1 MGAIESLTILSA
13 TGPSSVSV
21 SCVINSGADCEE
33 TEATLTMSLWRS
45 QPADYAPESRAVILA
60 LPKKRPFL
68 PGDFEAKGKK
78 QFSALSCMYPVS
90 LMKGRTKEVFS
101 LQGPQKS
108 WSQTEPL
115 GRELGFPEWSS
126 SMIERCATGLFS

>member
-21 SCVINSGADCEE
+21 SCVINSGADCEK

-78 QFSALSCMYPVS
+78 A
-90 LMKGRTKEVFS
+90 VFS
-101 LQGPQKS
+101 SLLHVPSVSHERKDQRGFFLARASEILEPDRTSWQGAGFS
-108 WSQTEPL
+108 
-115 GRELGFPEWSS
+115 RVELVND
-126 SMIERCATGLFS
+126 